1 MARRIPNDLTVGQ
14 VSERAGVPVST
25 LHYYEEE
32 GLIQSWR
39 TPANHRRFDRIE
51 LRRIAVIRVAQS
63 VGVPLAEIKEVLD
76 GLPRDRKIK
85 KAEWEAVSAIWRDR
99 LEERIADLER
109 LRDQLGFCIGCGCL
123 SLKSCPLY
131 NPQDALAEKGAGPRR
146 WHGDSVEAAS
156 AASDR

>member
-1 MARRIPNDLTVGQ
+1 MGKVVSSDLSVG
-14 VSERAGVPVST
+14 ETAKRAGVPVST

-39 TPANHRRFDRIE
+39 TPANHRRFDRFE

-63 VGVPLAEIKEVLD
+63 VGVPLSEIKEVLKK
-76 GLPRDRKIK
+76 LPRDK
-85 KAEWEAVSAIWRDR
+85 KVSKAQWEAVSRNWQDK
-99 LEERIADLER
+99 LDERIGMLNR

-131 NPQDALAEKGAGPRR
+131 NANDALAEQGGGPRR
-146 WHGDSVEAAS
+146 WIGREKTPVEKKPEN
-156 AASDR
+156 